1 VLLGKMLHALDCD
14 LGEAQSC
21 LAALRQQVADSEFAG
36 PLAALQQALNNFDT
50 EAAKETVQALHNLTR
65 SRKEAS

>member
-1 VLLGKMLHALDCD
+1 
-14 LGEAQSC
+14 
-21 LAALRQQVADSEFAG
+21 VADSEFAG